1 MTYYL
6 FGVALAIV
14 SSVLTGLR
22 MRSIYHKQ
30 AACLETSAARES
42 HDLRSEI
49 EELLARLGSLE
60 SIKTQV
66 EAEAEILR
74 SEKSELLGRIDALVA
89 EERRRSAEHCAEL
102 DKLRATNIS
111 LKADA
116 SLRVK
121 TLADEVSQLKDVAFT
136 FEHWHDDMNSLMAQN
151 REMRGQNE
159 VFDQIVKHIVILSL
173 NAAIEAARAGDS
185 GRGFAVVAD
194 EVRKLAFRS
203 QDLSKEYG
211 KSLHKNDLTTT
222 AAFQEIQAD
231 GKLVMAAISSIEAQI
246 GHLKTELAKSHDD

>member
-22 MRSIYHKQ
+22 MRSIHHKQ
-30 AACLETSAARES
+30 TACLETNAARES
-42 HDLRSEI
+42 HDLRSEN
-49 EELLARLGSLE
+49 EVLVTRLGHLE
-60 SIKTQV
+60 RIKARV
-66 EAEAEILR
+66 ETEAEILR
-74 SEKSELLGRIDALVA
+74 SEKSELLGRIEALVA
-89 EERRRSAEHCAEL
+89 EERRQSAEHGAEL
-102 DKLRATNIS
+102 ENLRAANDRLRS
-111 LKADA
+111 DA
-116 SLRVK
+116 ASRIE
-121 TLADEVSQLKDVAFT
+121 TLAAEVNQLKDVAFT

-151 REMRGQNE
+151 REMRRQNE
-159 VFDQIVKHIVILSL
+159 VFDSIVKHIVILAL

-203 QDLSKEYG
+203 QDLSKDYG
-211 KSLHKNDLTTT
+211 RSLHKNDLTTT

-246 GHLKTELAKSHDD
+246 GHLKTGLAKSHDD